1 MHPCAFNESSLRI
14 HLEGLIKQDVTM
26 FCSTDD
32 FDQLNRARKEHAKQL
47 ADLQHEVEL
56 TRKKAELE
64 KYKEQL
70 QFSSPSPKTTASGPM
85 HAEVSPLRPSIQHAG
100 SPLRDS
106 DTSLDPAPYD
116 PKYSY

>member
-1 MHPCAFNESSLRI
+1 
-14 HLEGLIKQDVTM
+14 M

-56 TRKKAELE
+56 ARKKAELE

-70 QFSSPSPKTTASGPM
+70 QSSSSPKTTASGPL
-85 HAEVSPLRPSIQHAG
+85 HAEVPPLRPSIQHTGG